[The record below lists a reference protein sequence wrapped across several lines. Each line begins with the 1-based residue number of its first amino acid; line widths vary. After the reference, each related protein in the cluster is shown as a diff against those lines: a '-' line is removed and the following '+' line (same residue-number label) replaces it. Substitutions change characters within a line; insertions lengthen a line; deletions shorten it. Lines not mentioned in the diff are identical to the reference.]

1 MPSCMKTRFRYLCRL
16 LLALPAWCCIF
27 TSTPAQ
33 APQTGTITLFVYP
46 PSSRMDYD
54 RPGKLV
60 RRTMAVE
67 LKRALVSWRRVPFQS
82 RFDGIQ
88 NLKTPYLSTIGHTIC
103 RISCQLP
110 DETLYAHWASMSAKN
125 YTRTALR
132 LLTRE
137 GAGLGVLFQDYES
150 GFILGQDEN
159 LQRLS
164 WYRGPKTPEGY
175 EAPRYIQFSVQAEQ
189 CAEIKAMVDFFEQ
202 YHPDSGLLN
211 APPDAPPAERP
222 LYFTNMIDPYTCY
235 LDRQR
240 LGHGVMGGGCAP
252 FGVALLKIAGLYD
265 PALDDFW
272 KRKLTISER
281 LIRTPGGPK
290 VSLLSL
296 LIGRRSRSWQFH
308 GYENRVLELYDPSKI
323 WSFIVELEKDAQL
336 LPPEETA
343 CPETEMQPN
352 TQSGFAPPLPAGLI
366 FRQGAPIVL
375 PQPELIPHPKYPA
388 RPPRQEIRGIIIR
401 NPKSAIR
408 NP

>member
-1 MPSCMKTRFRYLCRL
+1 MEMRLRYLRRL
-16 LLALPAWCCIF
+16 LFALLAWCYIF
-27 TSTPAQ
+27 TTAPAQ
-33 APQTGTITLFVYP
+33 EPAAGTITLFVYP

-67 LKRALVSWRRVPFQS
+67 LKRALISRRRVPFQS

-88 NLKTPYLSTIGHTIC
+88 TLKAPYLSTIGHTIC

-110 DETLYAHWASMSAKN
+110 DETRYAHWASMSAKN

-137 GAGLGVLFQDYES
+137 GAGLGVLFQDYEG

-159 LQRLS
+159 LERLS
-164 WYRGPKTPEGY
+164 WYRGPQTPEGY
-175 EAPRYIQFSVQAEQ
+175 EAPRYIQFPVQPEQ

-265 PALDDFW
+265 PAFDDFW
-272 KRKLTISER
+272 KRKLTISEH

-296 LIGRRSRSWQFH
+296 LIGRRSRSWQFQ
-308 GYENRVLELYDPSKI
+308 GYKNCVLELYDPSKI
-323 WSFIVELEKDAQL
+323 WAFIVKLEQDAQL
-336 LPPEETA
+336 RAPLEA
-343 CPETEMQPN
+343 DCPETETQSN
-352 TQSGFAPPLPAGLI
+352 TQSGFTPPLPAGMI
-366 FRQGAPIVL
+366 FRQGVPIVL
-375 PQPELIPHPKYPA
+375 PQPELIPHPRYPA
-388 RPPRQEIRGIIIR
+388 RPPRQEIRGIVIR
-401 NPKSAIR
+401 NPKSPIR